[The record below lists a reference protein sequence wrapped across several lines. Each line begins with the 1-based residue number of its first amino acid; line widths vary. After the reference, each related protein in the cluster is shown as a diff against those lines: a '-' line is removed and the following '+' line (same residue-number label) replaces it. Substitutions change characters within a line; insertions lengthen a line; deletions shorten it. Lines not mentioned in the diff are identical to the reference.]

1 MTANRAFGLS
11 ALPPRVASA
20 VAHTYGHHRTPW
32 FEDLLVRTSDRLRS
46 ALGERYT
53 PLFLTCTGLG
63 GYEAIVANLVRSD
76 DCVHASDGPFADLAR
91 HWGAAVG
98 SIGSDARSL
107 ARPHAVFVAH
117 VSRDGGVVDVNSI
130 AASVRS
136 QSNDCPIVVDATVSF
151 GADFVDARAWDVDAL
166 LIVPERALMGIPG
179 MTIVAVSD
187 GFMETVARRRVGL
200 CEAPFLYD
208 LLRYHRS
215 WTAHT
220 TPFSPNI
227 SAAIALDAALNE
239 IESDGGLS
247 KLPERHASRA
257 KRIRD
262 RLRQIGVEP
271 ADGAVTN
278 AFTTCALPARVDRI
292 AIAGALRV
300 AGFSAHHDE
309 TTQVRPKPGAVG
321 RLKAAPTHDAP
332 LQIGHSGYMTDEAVN
347 LLLRTLERA
356 LSGETASDASAAAQ
370 ASAPEPSEP
379 PFSIHVTEFR
389 DQARRAVERAT
400 SDASVRAKV
409 YASARRIFQ
418 KRHRVDET
426 ALRHR
431 VVGFLGAG
439 RIVRCAVD
447 QCRQRGIENLVV
459 YSPSLA
465 SADPT
470 PAGQLEVAKWHA
482 RGVAIASS
490 LEGLFEQA
498 HSLILLPVVY
508 DEAAVRLFRKRPEY
522 CNAGL
527 VNARLLERA
536 ERAGRLDLI
545 INAAARSALIDR
557 RAVAAAVQDGWLRYY
572 SDEMPRPGDPLLAYP
587 EALFTGHVGGSCPT
601 TQAAVAT
608 NTHGIL
614 QHIVRGLLEGEID
627 TDAAADG
634 PINVVNS
641 FLLKDWMVRSRRE
654 AAAQELRR
662 GPLRV
667 LLTDPFDV
675 QALAFDRLR
684 SLGIELEIHD
694 RSHDQLA
701 GPGLIDA
708 VQLVRPHIVML
719 RSRTSVDARVAA
731 ALAGIEALVC
741 VIRPGVGVDNLHPGL
756 EALSEA
762 GIPVINEPY
771 GNSTAVA
778 EMALHMLL
786 SGTEPTLL
794 APGPTKF
801 QPDVFD
807 VLAQYDD
814 VRRSDAAIV
823 DVETNVAAALAERMG
838 SRREALIVSGPGTAL
853 MEASITSL
861 TLPEARG
868 IVISHGK
875 FGDRF
880 VDIARARHRNVEE
893 LRVPEARWG
902 DVVLPGDLDRF
913 LQSQSMFT
921 PVTTTPISF
930 LCFQQN
936 ETSSGV
942 TYHHAAIRQIVRVA
956 RAYNPDM
963 MVIVDAISGAL
974 AHRLAFDELD
984 VDALFLGS
992 QKALGVS
999 SGLAFALLSD
1009 RAHRF
1014 MLDRAGYRGTAD
1026 TFPQTASRHEYLDRF
1041 DRLQRVHSVSLLRS
1055 FVNRNRGELADTA
1068 SLFHL
1073 LSTERALALFD
1084 QEGDAN
1090 AVADRHAKLAEMVR
1104 DGVRDLGLKCMAH
1117 PPFHSDSVT
1126 VVVVPPELSAP
1137 AIRKAVAKE
1146 TGIALAGAQGD
1157 YWKARSFRI
1166 GTLGFVTHS
1175 DIRRAL
1181 RALRVVLA
1189 DARAPQTVEHQH
1201 EAST

>member
-1 MTANRAFGLS
+1 M
-11 ALPPRVASA
+11 
-20 VAHTYGHHRTPW
+20 
-32 FEDLLVRTSDRLRS
+32 
-46 ALGERYT
+46 
-53 PLFLTCTGLG
+53 
-63 GYEAIVANLVRSD
+63 
-76 DCVHASDGPFADLAR
+76 DG
-91 HWGAAVG
+91 
-98 SIGSDARSL
+98 
-107 ARPHAVFVAH
+107 
-117 VSRDGGVVDVNSI
+117 
-130 AASVRS
+130 
-136 QSNDCPIVVDATVSF
+136 
-151 GADFVDARAWDVDAL
+151 
-166 LIVPERALMGIPG
+166 
-179 MTIVAVSD
+179 
-187 GFMETVARRRVGL
+187 
-200 CEAPFLYD
+200 
-208 LLRYHRS
+208 
-215 WTAHT
+215 
-220 TPFSPNI
+220 
-227 SAAIALDAALNE
+227 
-239 IESDGGLS
+239 DGGLQD
-247 KLPERHASRA
+247 LPAKHAARA
-257 KRIRD
+257 RRIRD
-262 RLRQIGVEP
+262 RLRQIGVQTAEGS
-271 ADGAVTN
+271 ATA
-278 AFTTCALPARVDRI
+278 AFTSCALPARADPSAV
-292 AIAGALRV
+292 AGALRV
-300 AGFSAHHDE
+300 AGFSACDDGE
-309 TTQVRPKPGAVG
+309 ELR
-321 RLKAAPTHDAP
+321 
-332 LQIGHSGYMTDEAVN
+332 IGHSGYMTDDAVG
-347 LLLRTLERA
+347 LLLKTLDKV
-356 LSGETASDASAAAQ
+356 LSGDAAPHGHAARHHRPQ
-370 ASAPEPSEP
+370 RRSEV
-379 PFSIHVTEFR
+379 PFTIDVTEFR
-389 DQARRAVERAT
+389 EQARRATERA
-400 SDASVRAKV
+400 SPDPDVREKV
-409 YASARRIFQ
+409 CASARRVFQ
-418 KRHRVDET
+418 ERHTVDET

-447 QCRQRGIENLVV
+447 QCKQRGIDNVVV

-465 SADPT
+465 SAEPT
-470 PAGQLEVAKWHA
+470 PSAQLEIAKWHSHA
-482 RGVAIASS
+482 VAIAAT
-490 LEGLFEQA
+490 LEELFEQA

-527 VNARLLERA
+527 VNARLLDRA

-614 QHIVRGLLEGEID
+614 QHIVRGLL
-627 TDAAADG
+627 DG
-634 PINVVNS
+634 DIENDLAGDVPINVVNG
-641 FLLKDWMVRSRRE
+641 FLLKEWMVRGRRE
-654 AAAQELRR
+654 TAATELEL

-675 QALAFDRLR
+675 PALAFDRLR
-684 SLGIELEIHD
+684 PLGVEPEVHD
-694 RSHDQLA
+694 RSRDQLT

-708 VQLVRPHIVML
+708 LQTIRPHIVML

-731 ALAGIEALVC
+731 AMAAIEGLVC

-762 GIPVINEPY
+762 GIRVINEPY

-801 QPDVFD
+801 NRDVFD
-807 VLAQYDD
+807 VLSRYDD
-814 VRRSDAAIV
+814 VRRSNV
-823 DVETNVAAALAERMG
+823 VEVETNIAGALAKRLG
-838 SRREALIVSGPGTAL
+838 AQREALVVSGPGTAL
-853 MEASITSL
+853 METSIASL
-861 TLPEARG
+861 TLPGSRG
-868 IVISHGK
+868 VVISHGK

-880 VDIARARHRNVEE
+880 VDIARARHRTVEA
-893 LRVPEARWG
+893 LRIPEARWG

-913 LQSQSMFT
+913 LQSESDTEQAANA
-921 PVTTTPISF
+921 PPIPF

-942 TYHHAAIRQIVRVA
+942 TYHQAAIRQIVRVA
-956 RAYNPDM
+956 RAYNPNM

-1009 RAHRF
+1009 RALRF
-1014 MLDRAGYRGTAD
+1014 MVDRAGYRGT
-1026 TFPQTASRHEYLDRF
+1026 PEQLCQASSRYDCLDRF
-1041 DRLQRVHSVSLLRS
+1041 DRLQHVHSVSLLRT
-1055 FVNRNRGELADTA
+1055 FVCRSRRELADTP

-1073 LSTERALALFD
+1073 LSTERALELFD
-1084 QEGDAN
+1084 EEGDAN
-1090 AVADRHAKLAEMVR
+1090 AVADRHAQLAEMVR
-1104 DGVRDLGLKCMAH
+1104 DGVRELGLKCMAH

-1126 VVVVPPELSAP
+1126 VVVVPEELSAP

-1166 GTLGFVTHS
+1166 GTLGFVTRA

-1181 RALRVVLA
+1181 RALRVALA
-1189 DARAPQTVEHQH
+1189 ETRAQQTAQQI
-1201 EAST
+1201 AK